1 MTRQTK
7 SIVLIF
13 CVIKLSLHLLANSHS
28 GFQGDEFLHIETG
41 KHLAFGYMEF
51 PPLIGL
57 FAFLQNLFH
66 SDSVYIHHIF
76 PHLASV
82 IIMIFAAKI
91 TLELGGKKR
100 AISLVLLAIIIA
112 PAFGRSQQLFMPVV
126 FSQLFWV
133 LSFYYLVRFVKYLD
147 SKSLWL
153 LTLFC
158 VLGFYSKYDAV
169 FFIFGLISLF
179 FFSRTRNAL
188 IKNKFWWNILGAFLC
203 ILPNLLWQAAN
214 DFPALQMFS
223 RLYETQLE
231 EISRVTI
238 IKNLFLGMNP
248 IVCLL
253 LFLPGIYF
261 MITSKKRSIV
271 HPLATAFALSF
282 IFLLY
287 KNGKA
292 YYFSPLVLTVLP
304 IGAVFLEQ
312 IILERKKW
320 AMYPIT
326 ILMII
331 GSILI
336 PFGLPVYSFDRY
348 LSKVYPFE
356 KKEIKGG
363 KYGVKYDEYF
373 TKEKWQTT
381 MSELKSVYD
390 SLPAAE
396 RKDCLIWGKHYGQA
410 GAINLFRKEYGL
422 PKSFSYHGSF
432 YSWAPS
438 RQMPETIIA
447 LSYRVGDFFP
457 AYFEEVT
464 KVRTIYNP
472 YSANDE
478 ELYQYIYVCKK
489 PKQSFD
495 KMKNLF
501 KRRIFE

>member
-1 MTRQTK
+1 MTKQAK
-7 SIVLIF
+7 WIVFIF
-13 CVIKLSLHLLANSHS
+13 CVIKLSLHLLADSHS

-57 FAFLQNLFH
+57 LAFLQNLFH
-66 SDSVYIHHIF
+66 SNSVFVHHIF
-76 PHLASV
+76 AHLASV
-82 IIMIFAAKI
+82 IIIIFAAK
-91 TLELGGKKR
+91 TTVELGGKNR
-100 AISLVLLAIIIA
+100 AIFLVLLAMIIA

-126 FSQLFWV
+126 FSQVFWV
-133 LSFYYLVRFVKYLD
+133 VSFYYLVRFVKQFD

-169 FFIFGLISLF
+169 FFIFGLTSLL

-188 IKNKFWWNILGAFLC
+188 LKNKFWWNILVALLC
-203 ILPNLLWQAAN
+203 ILPNLLWQVAN

-231 EISRVTI
+231 EISRMTI
-238 IKNLFLGMNP
+238 VKNLFLAMNP
-248 IVCLL
+248 IVSLL
-253 LFLPGIYF
+253 LFLPAIYF
-261 MITSKKRSIV
+261 MITSKNRSLIR
-271 HPLATAFALSF
+271 PLAMAIALSF
-282 IFLLY
+282 VFLLY

-292 YYFSPLVLTVLP
+292 YYFFPLVLTVLP
-304 IGAVFLEQ
+304 MGAVFLEQ
-312 IILERKKW
+312 TILERKKW

-326 ILMII
+326 ILMLI

-348 LSKVYPFE
+348 LAKVYPFE
-356 KKEIKGG
+356 KKEIEGG
-363 KYGVKYDEYF
+363 KYGVNYDEYF
-373 TKEKWQTT
+373 TKQKWQAT
-381 MSELKSVYD
+381 MQELKSVYD
-390 SLPAAE
+390 SLPVAE
-396 RKDCLIWGKHYGQA
+396 RKNCVIWGKHYGQA
-410 GAINLFRKEYGL
+410 GAVNLFRDQYGL

-438 RQMPETIIA
+438 GKMPETIIA

-457 AYFEEVT
+457 SYFGEIT

-489 PKQSFD
+489 PNQNFD
-495 KMKNLF
+495 KMKDLF
-501 KRRIFE
+501 KERIFE